1 MHPERPSSSPP
12 PQKRTKHEAAAEVEE
27 YEMLIEDDYLEAKD
41 FPLDVVLKVE
51 PPDSGVTVRHT
62 NGQDEFVAVEA
73 LAPWKVGQLGC
84 SARIFH
90 ADMEIVVHN
99 LGCLLA
105 IDDTFVA
112 KVGLADLAA
121 LGRARSFRQA
131 KMALLRQLCIVEVLL
146 DYVTVVRDRARTEL
160 LQQISCLRKQPVAV
174 DAGEIY
180 GIVRRSSDLD
190 FVGLCQQLGGN
201 LSVSEELRGQ
211 ARSLLQVELACE
223 RRNRWLNNVPVELG
237 EDATCKLNSTL
248 QLLCAKVLE
257 THATT
262 LLDRAPEFLRLRL
275 KDVPQGTL
283 FRVDPGAVQ
292 MFHDLDKALSGEIF
306 RQPLQD
312 LAERWTNRLKSIGDD
327 AGVVI
332 SVNPIF
338 FSLCRGLEEVMVE
351 LFGGYSLLESDSKG
365 WHPVII
371 AEMLLKT
378 DLARCLH
385 REHLFIFRLLK
396 HFDPAVVENVEPF
409 DYQPRRL
416 LKLLG
421 EKPSKIA
428 DEFYAW
434 FCLLDDAL
442 PADWDLTLY
451 EQIVRNFVQL
461 LTGASHAQLETIR
474 VITLNTARFI
484 VQTFPL
490 VASARSGEDAQILQ
504 AQLEFINRTMLRS
517 TECTTYYRDL
527 IDVFSAYW
535 KNRSQIVERIS
546 PKNEGMERIK
556 KDLLKIVIVALS
568 KNVGAD
574 LLVSLFRSLNDFLLE
589 LTDVPFDWL
598 IKSVPGLAMSG
609 MIEFKLVEPIANKWS
624 GTANQ
629 TYRVTNP
636 QKFQQMLF
644 LMAEGSPCPRHY
656 TIDAITT
663 LLSYI
668 CAQLECARWTDSD
681 QLTSTAALISSM
693 RSSLIYLREQAEYVS
708 FEVFLEESTKP
719 FSSLIETGGGQSLAG
734 FLRRVAL
741 IKELFCYLRKQ
752 NEMSLPEALR
762 AFGEL
767 NGESATDESIQRA
780 YQQYCDR
787 KFINILFRDWSV
799 QFKQTELP
807 QILARVAAVWSIAVS
822 TDVSSTGKF
831 FKPHCVQILCVLKLL
846 GVDADGVAK
855 GVPKHLAQ
863 VLTGQ
868 GKSLILAL
876 IAAVLALTGHY
887 VQIGCYNEYLVKRD
901 GGEFEEFY
909 KLLGVSDVIKYG
921 TFEDMA
927 NAVVAPEVDGKR
939 MELRTFVQEMILSDG
954 GGSRPKKPKPQVRAN
969 SVLLMDE
976 VDVFFTKEY
985 YGNVYCPASFLY
997 VPGLAEIQV
1006 RIWNEVHAR
1015 DLRDTHKVTAAIQRF
1030 IGTPLFTERAN
1041 FAEFRNKA
1049 TPFDLLIYDGTKHV
1063 RRSYT
1068 CKELFDEHLQ
1078 TMASNAIEVETNTAN
1093 HRDYKLSPEGVITHR
1108 VKEKYE
1114 NRTFIQYYCVFHYF
1128 RLKQGSY
1135 TTFVSP
1141 SGFNYGYLNVACG
1154 SLSYAML
1161 PKAYP
1166 LILGVTGTLT
1176 ALHPHEKAAISQL
1189 YDINRTSL
1197 MPSFFGC
1204 SRLAYDPSTNFTKLS
1219 TKSHWLAKIF
1229 THVLVALGESTS
1241 RSVLVFFRDEATLE
1255 EFRVQFSGQLARLQ
1269 VLTENS
1275 AQQAQITGQAGVP
1288 GTVTLATRAMGRGVD
1303 FRSSVAVEKAGGVHV
1318 VQTFFS
1324 LDVKEER
1331 QIRGRTA
1338 RKDNRGS
1345 YELVLWE
1352 EDLRANGL
1360 DGETYAELEVARA
1373 ELVAREGGS
1382 IAKGIEQRGQ
1392 DHRTTMQ
1399 YLQGFFE

>member
-27 YEMLIEDDYLEAKD
+27 YEMLIEDDADDGDCLEAKD

-62 NGQDEFVAVEA
+62 NDQDEFVAVEA
-73 LAPWKVGQLGC
+73 LAPRNVSQLGC

-131 KMALLRQLCIVEVLL
+131 KMALLRQLCIVQVLL

-160 LQQISCLRKQPVAV
+160 LQQISCLRKQPVTV

-180 GIVRRSSDLD
+180 GIVRKSSDLD

-211 ARSLLQVELACE
+211 ARNLLQVELACE
-223 RRNRWLNNVPVELG
+223 RRNRWLNNYPVELG

-257 THATT
+257 THATA

-327 AGVVI
+327 AGFVI

-338 FSLCRGLEEVMVE
+338 FSLCRGLEEVMAE
-351 LFGGYSLLESDSKG
+351 LFDGCSLLESDSKG
-365 WHPVII
+365 WHPVRI

-396 HFDPAVVENVEPF
+396 HFDPAAVGNVEPF

-421 EKPSKIA
+421 ENPSGIA

-451 EQIVRNFVQL
+451 AQIVRNFVQL

-517 TECTTYYRDL
+517 TECTTFYRDL

-644 LMAEGSPCPRHY
+644 LMAEGSTCPRHY

-668 CAQLECARWTDSD
+668 RAQLECARWTDSD

-719 FSSLIETGGGQSLAG
+719 FSSLIETGGGQSLTG

-741 IKELFCYLRKQ
+741 IKESFCYLRKQ

-767 NGESATDESIQRA
+767 NGGCAADESIQRA

-787 KFINILFRDWSV
+787 
-799 QFKQTELP
+799 
-807 QILARVAAVWSIAVS
+807 
-822 TDVSSTGKF
+822 
-831 FKPHCVQILCVLKLL
+831 
-846 GVDADGVAK
+846 
-855 GVPKHLAQ
+855 
-863 VLTGQ
+863 
-868 GKSLILAL
+868 
-876 IAAVLALTGHY
+876 
-887 VQIGCYNEYLVKRD
+887 
-901 GGEFEEFY
+901 
-909 KLLGVSDVIKYG
+909 
-921 TFEDMA
+921 
-927 NAVVAPEVDGKR
+927 
-939 MELRTFVQEMILSDG
+939 
-954 GGSRPKKPKPQVRAN
+954 
-969 SVLLMDE
+969 
-976 VDVFFTKEY
+976 
-985 YGNVYCPASFLY
+985 
-997 VPGLAEIQV
+997 
-1006 RIWNEVHAR
+1006 
-1015 DLRDTHKVTAAIQRF
+1015 
-1030 IGTPLFTERAN
+1030 
-1041 FAEFRNKA
+1041 
-1049 TPFDLLIYDGTKHV
+1049 
-1063 RRSYT
+1063 
-1068 CKELFDEHLQ
+1068 
-1078 TMASNAIEVETNTAN
+1078 
-1093 HRDYKLSPEGVITHR
+1093 
-1108 VKEKYE
+1108 
-1114 NRTFIQYYCVFHYF
+1114 
-1128 RLKQGSY
+1128 
-1135 TTFVSP
+1135 
-1141 SGFNYGYLNVACG
+1141 
-1154 SLSYAML
+1154 
-1161 PKAYP
+1161 
-1166 LILGVTGTLT
+1166 
-1176 ALHPHEKAAISQL
+1176 
-1189 YDINRTSL
+1189 
-1197 MPSFFGC
+1197 
-1204 SRLAYDPSTNFTKLS
+1204 
-1219 TKSHWLAKIF
+1219 
-1229 THVLVALGESTS
+1229 
-1241 RSVLVFFRDEATLE
+1241 
-1255 EFRVQFSGQLARLQ
+1255 
-1269 VLTENS
+1269 
-1275 AQQAQITGQAGVP
+1275 
-1288 GTVTLATRAMGRGVD
+1288 
-1303 FRSSVAVEKAGGVHV
+1303 
-1318 VQTFFS
+1318 
-1324 LDVKEER
+1324 
-1331 QIRGRTA
+1331 
-1338 RKDNRGS
+1338 
-1345 YELVLWE
+1345 
-1352 EDLRANGL
+1352 
-1360 DGETYAELEVARA
+1360 
-1373 ELVAREGGS
+1373 
-1382 IAKGIEQRGQ
+1382 
-1392 DHRTTMQ
+1392 
-1399 YLQGFFE
+1399 